1 MTDHDKLILSLIK
14 EALSRTE
21 LSAEQQKSHYDALI
35 QEFSPESL
43 RVFITSAL
51 SVYLEEMVKNPQ
63 LFSLK

>member
-21 LSAEQQKSHYDALI
+21 LSAEQQKAHYDALTK
-35 QEFSPESL
+35 EFEPASL

-51 SVYLEEMVKNPQ
+51 SVYLEEIVKNPH
-63 LFSLK
+63 LLSLK